1 MGKHH
6 THHVCVCVVCVCVL
20 PLLTDSRY
28 VEKKEWGER
37 IERMGLDQIWRRMR
51 ADERVSMLTDHMA
64 LRVRKRQDS
73 KRWIAELLSKRSPRA
88 VFSRFDANN
97 DGHISRSE
105 FRNALRREFG
115 VDERVSNEVFR
126 QWDTD
131 RSGTLEYGELARA
144 MNKSVRQD
152 ANKVAHAVD
161 SIRDRKSRSVHAI
174 QNKFLSSV
182 ARGNQD
188 VSPHERYIAQTILST
203 RSHRNR
209 KKRRNSFSHHRRRR
223 RR

>member
-1 MGKHH
+1 MSLD
-6 THHVCVCVVCVCVL
+6 TIWNRMS
-20 PLLTDSRY
+20 PTD
-28 VEKKEWGER
+28 K
-37 IERMGLDQIWRRMR
+37 
-51 ADERVSMLTDHMA
+51 VSMMTDHMA

-105 FRNALRREFG
+105 FRSALRREFG
-115 VDERVSNEVFR
+115 ISERVANEVFR

-131 RSGTLEYGELARA
+131 GSGTLEYGELARA
-144 MNKSVRQD
+144 MHTSVRRD

-161 SIRDRKSRSVHAI
+161 SIRNKESRSIRSI
-174 QNKFLSSV
+174 QNRFLSSV

-188 VSPHERYIAQTILST
+188 VSPYERRVAQTILST
-203 RSHRNR
+203 KRGRRSRRRSPHRSHP
-209 KKRRNSFSHHRRRR
+209 RRGRR
-223 RR
+223 

>member
-1 MGKHH
+1 M
-6 THHVCVCVVCVCVL
+6 
-20 PLLTDSRY
+20 
-28 VEKKEWGER
+28 
-37 IERMGLDQIWRRMR
+37 M
-51 ADERVSMLTDHMA
+51 TDHMA

-73 KRWIAELLSKRSPRA
+73 KRWIAEMLSKRSPRA

-115 VDERVSNEVFR
+115 VVRRVSDEVFD

-131 RSGTLEYGELARA
+131 KSGTLEYGELARA
-144 MNKSVRQD
+144 MHRSVRRD

-161 SIRDRKSRSVHAI
+161 SIRSNESKSMRSI
-174 QNKFLSSV
+174 QSKFLSSV

-188 VSPHERYIAQTILST
+188 VSPYERRIAQTILST
-203 RSHRNR
+203 IHGRRSPGRSRHRSHP
-209 KKRRNSFSHHRRRR
+209 RRRR
-223 RR
+223 R

>member
-1 MGKHH
+1 M
-6 THHVCVCVVCVCVL
+6 
-20 PLLTDSRY
+20 S
-28 VEKKEWGER
+28 
-37 IERMGLDQIWRRMR
+37 LDKIWRRMSPK
-51 ADERVSMLTDHMA
+51 EKVSMMTDHMA

-73 KRWIAELLSKRSPRA
+73 KRWIAGLLSKRSPRA

-115 VDERVSNEVFR
+115 VSEPVSDEVFR

-131 RSGTLEYGELARA
+131 GSGTLEYGELARA
-144 MNKSVRQD
+144 MHKSVRRD

-161 SIRDRKSRSVHAI
+161 SIRNKESKSIRSI
-174 QNKFLSSV
+174 ENKFLSSV

-188 VSPHERYIAQTILST
+188 VSPRERRIAQTILST
-203 RSHRNR
+203 KYNRRST
-209 KKRRNSFSHHRRRR
+209 RRSQRRRR

>member
-1 MGKHH
+1 MS
-6 THHVCVCVVCVCVL
+6 L
-20 PLLTDSRY
+20 D
-28 VEKKEWGER
+28 R
-37 IERMGLDQIWRRMR
+37 IWHRMSPGQK
-51 ADERVSMLTDHMA
+51 VSMMTDHMA

-88 VFSRFDANN
+88 VFARFDANN

-105 FRNALRREFG
+105 FRNALKREFG
-115 VDERVSNEVFR
+115 VAEKVSDEVFR

-131 RSGTLEYGELARA
+131 GSGTLEYGELARA
-144 MNKSVRQD
+144 MHKSVRRD

-161 SIRDRKSRSVHAI
+161 SIRNKESKSIRSI

-188 VSPHERYIAQTILST
+188 VSPRERQIAQTILST
-203 RSHRNR
+203 KKGRRSRRRSRHRSHP
-209 KKRRNSFSHHRRRR
+209 RRRR
-223 RR
+223 R

>member
-1 MGKHH
+1 MS
-6 THHVCVCVVCVCVL
+6 L
-20 PLLTDSRY
+20 NR
-28 VEKKEWGER
+28 
-37 IERMGLDQIWRRMR
+37 IWRKMSSR
-51 ADERVSMLTDHMA
+51 DKVSMLTDHMA

-105 FRNALRREFG
+105 FRNALRREFN
-115 VDERVSNEVFR
+115 VPERVADEVFR

-144 MNKSVRQD
+144 MHKSVRRA
-152 ANKVAHAVD
+152 ANKVAHGVD
-161 SIRDRKSRSVHAI
+161 SIRNRKGESVRSI

-188 VSPHERYIAQTILST
+188 VSPVERNMARAILSRKGGRRR
-203 RSHRNR
+203 RS
-209 KKRRNSFSHHRRRR
+209 SYRRRR
-223 RR
+223 R

>member
-1 MGKHH
+1 M
-6 THHVCVCVVCVCVL
+6 T
-20 PLLTDSRY
+20 
-28 VEKKEWGER
+28 
-37 IERMGLDQIWRRMR
+37 LDRIWRRMSPR
-51 ADERVSMLTDHMA
+51 EKVSMMTDHMA

-105 FRNALRREFG
+105 FRTALRREFG
-115 VDERVSNEVFR
+115 VDGRVSDEVFR

-131 RSGTLEYGELARA
+131 GSGTLEYKELARA
-144 MNKSVRQD
+144 MNKAVRRD

-161 SIRDRKSRSVHAI
+161 SIRNRESKSI
-174 QNKFLSSV
+174 QSIQYKFLSSV

-188 VSPHERYIAQTILST
+188 VSPHERYIAKTILSNSKSR
-203 RSHRNR
+203 RS
-209 KKRRNSFSHHRRRR
+209 RRRRSSRQHRRR
-223 RR
+223 

>member
-1 MGKHH
+1 MA
-6 THHVCVCVVCVCVL
+6 
-20 PLLTDSRY
+20 SN
-28 VEKKEWGER
+28 
-37 IERMGLDQIWRRMR
+37 
-51 ADERVSMLTDHMA
+51 MLTGYRLMWMVVMFDLPVVERA
-64 LRVRKRQDS
+64 ERK
-73 KRWIAELLSKRSPRA
+73 AA
-88 VFSRFDANN
+88 T
-97 DGHISRSE
+97 E